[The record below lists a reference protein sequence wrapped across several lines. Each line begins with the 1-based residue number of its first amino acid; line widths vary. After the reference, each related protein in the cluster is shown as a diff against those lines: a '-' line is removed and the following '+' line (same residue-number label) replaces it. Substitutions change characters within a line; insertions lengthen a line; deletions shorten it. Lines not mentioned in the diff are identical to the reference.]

1 MSLMEDIFLVDKKAC
16 CVYNVRNPEQN
27 TRNDKAEGENSM
39 ANSPILK
46 GEPFSPEKT
55 AQIAQQF
62 FQDGFVHIPGVLTN
76 AEVIALREKTDEL
89 FDDPQLADRTNP
101 DLADVRYI
109 QMTTHP
115 ESGEQLPFILRNTIE
130 LDPLFREMLLREPIL
145 SLAEAIVGPDCKF
158 CGQNVLRNLPG
169 LSISTWHVDG
179 SVHFP
184 VTDEMPRHDPRLRMP
199 VMWFTVQ
206 MALTDINSIAEGP
219 TQYVRGSHY
228 SGRHPNEQENPEFEE
243 NKPVSIL
250 CKAGDI
256 YLQDPQCWHRG
267 APNLS
272 NKTRYIL
279 QSQYAAYWAYWR
291 FSLCNS
297 VPVPNDALEN
307 ASERLLSLLGRSRPN

>member
-1 MSLMEDIFLVDKKAC
+1 MCIYQKIQLKA
-16 CVYNVRNPEQN
+16 
-27 TRNDKAEGENSM
+27 
-39 ANSPILK
+39 
-46 GEPFSPEKT
+46 
-55 AQIAQQF
+55 
-62 FQDGFVHIPGVLTN
+62 VHIPGVLTEN
-76 AEVIALREKTDEL
+76 EVTALRDKTDAFFADPEL
-89 FDDPQLADRTNP
+89 AERTNP

-109 QMTTHP
+109 QIGTHA
-115 ESGEQLPFILRNTIE
+115 ESGDTLPFILRNTIE
-130 LDPLFREMLLREPIL
+130 LDPIFRDMLLREPIL
-145 SLAEAIVGPDCKF
+145 SLAEAIVGDNCKF

-169 LSISTWHVDG
+169 LSISSWHVDG

-206 MALTDINSIAEGP
+206 MALNDIGTIEEGP

-228 SGRHPNEQENPEFEE
+228 SGRGPNDQENPEFEG
-243 NKPVSIL
+243 NKPVSIF

-267 APNLS
+267 APNNS

-291 FSLCNS
+291 FSLCNG
-297 VPVPNDALEN
+297 VPVPEEALQN
-307 ASERLLSLLGRSRPN
+307 ASDRLLSLLGRSRPGA